1 MGNGKIFDQYKT
13 LSPDDRRTFDRW
25 LKGNAV
31 FSLIMAAGLVAMAIA
46 GLNSGP
52 SHDVELS
59 SVDRAA
65 PVLVATPPLK

>member
-1 MGNGKIFDQYKT
+1 MGNGKIFDQYKP

-31 FSLIMAAGLVAMAIA
+31 IGSIMAAGLVAMAIA